1 MISVQ
6 RLTHHIGSARI
17 LHDVN
22 LMLGKGEFSCLAGV
36 SGSGKST
43 LLRLIAG
50 LEKAQSGTI
59 TIAERTVSAS
69 GLHQPAHMRGVGIVF
84 QHPSLFPHL
93 TILENV
99 MFGLNQLPSKEAQ
112 LRARALLEQVHFS
125 GREKDYPHMLSGGQH
140 QRVALAR
147 ALAPAPAVMLLDEPF
162 ANLDSALRRILRE
175 ETRTLLKASGTTTLM
190 VTHDPKEALMMADK
204 VCLLGADGEVLQ
216 TGAPRDL
223 YLHPSRREVA
233 AFFGEVNLLEGT
245 IENGAFRCALGTF
258 PTAATPH
265 ASALLM
271 LRPESIQIA
280 ETPHAGTIEATVA
293 RTLFAGECQQV
304 EVHVGEMAITVCDN
318 AQRPFKL
325 GEKVALSI
333 PPQGAHFI

>member
-1 MISVQ
+1 MISIQ
-6 RLTHHIGSARI
+6 HLSHHIGTSRI
-17 LHDVN
+17 LHDVT
-22 LMLGKGEFSCLAGV
+22 LALGKGEFACLAGV

-50 LEKAQSGTI
+50 LEKAHAGTI
-59 TIAERTVSAS
+59 AIAGQTVSAES
-69 GLHQPAHMRGVGIVF
+69 VHQPAHQRGVGIVF

-99 MFGLNQLPSKEAQ
+99 MFGLDHLPSKEAAQ
-112 LRARALLEQVHFS
+112 RARALLEQVHFS
-125 GREKDYPHMLSGGQH
+125 GRERDYPHMLSGGQH

-162 ANLDSALRRILRE
+162 ANLDSALRRALRE
-175 ETRTLLKASGTTTLM
+175 ETRILLKASGTTTLM
-190 VTHDPKEALMMADK
+190 VTHDPKEALMMADS
-204 VCLLGADGEVLQ
+204 VCLLGAGGEVLQ
-216 TGAPRDL
+216 TGTPRDL

-233 AFFGEVNLLEGT
+233 AFFGEVNLLEGKV
-245 IENGAFRCALGTF
+245 ENGTFHCALGAF
-258 PTAATPH
+258 PTTVTPH

-271 LRPESIQIA
+271 LRPEAIQIA
-280 ETPHAGTIEATVA
+280 SSPQEGAIEATVA

-304 EVHVGEMAITVCDN
+304 EVHVGKMAITVCDN

-325 GEKVALSI
+325 GEKVALTI
-333 PPQGAHFI
+333 PPHGAHFI